1 MTSFLDNPFEC
12 YKWDH
17 SILHYKQYRHLIHSI
32 FLHHL
37 CSALHDL
44 PRTISSRSH
53 KTSIFCPVQLVFFQW
68 QFQEIVCFP
77 IPQILL
83 KTHHFETKFFL
94 SFPLSDFLPDFLTH
108 PKFFLRTFWLVV
120 WKQCH
125 WSFLIFSTGI
135 ITSWGGDTTIRS
147 KIWTCDLPVLLVLD
161 FLSLLD
167 ACPKCP
173 RMIRKTNM
181 NVVFIL
187 LSFR

>member
-44 PRTISSRSH
+44 PRTISSWSH
-53 KTSIFCPVQLVFFQW
+53 KTIQLVFFQW
-68 QFQEIVCFP
+68 QFHEIVCFP

-94 SFPLSDFLPDFLTH
+94 SFSLSDFLPDFLTH

-167 ACPKCP
+167 AWPKCP